1 MEKMETLIKHLE
13 KTIESIT
20 RREFRKNPKATA
32 MALRIKRTINEL
44 KKVKNE
50 NSSHLEN
57 QGVLKYLH
65 PKSLLEN

>member
-1 MEKMETLIKHLE
+1 LRALREESLE
-13 KTIESIT
+13 KI
-20 RREFRKNPKATA
+20 PKATA
-32 MALRIKRTINEL
+32 MALRIKRKINEL

-50 NSSHLEN
+50 KSRHLEN

>member
-1 MEKMETLIKHLE
+1 MEKMERLIQHLE

-20 RREFRKNPKATA
+20 RSEFRKNPKAMA
-32 MALRIKRTINEL
+32 MAFRIKGKINEL

-50 NSSHLEN
+50 KTRYLEN